1 PAPIALPP
9 VLEDWPGPRAVFV
22 DGVFD
27 RDLSRRLEATRV
39 KTLRLAMA
47 DDPALVEST
56 LKALPQ
62 SKGWIGE
69 LNAGLFTDGLIID
82 SAEAA
87 LEGRLL
93 VVHVSTGAE
102 DGGHT
107 LSLVRVRAGDTLA
120 VATANVAL
128 GDAKTLSTHGA
139 RVLVD
144 EGGHFDELILSDG
157 HLDTALLQRTDMTL
171 QARASGRVFSL
182 MRDPSLTRIEMAG
195 RFEGEEATLTLG
207 GITLLDGADHGDITT
222 HVHHAAP
229 DCSCEEDFRTVLL
242 GSSRGVFQ
250 GKIHV
255 DPIAQ
260 KTDSQMGAKGLVL
273 SERAEMDLK
282 PELEIYADDVKC
294 SHGATIGALDEDAI
308 FYLRARGIGRKAA
321 ERLLVGGFVEEAIDA
336 VAEDETQ
343 GLLRALAQDWLTDHF

>member
-1 PAPIALPP
+1 MTEHTKSGVALTQAEQMLAGRMTRRGESEPAWALSLQEAARERLLAEGLPHRRVEEWKYTDLRSRVRTLSDTQPAPIALPP

-47 DDPALVEST
+47 DDPALVEAT

-107 LSLVRVRAGDTLA
+107 LSLVR
-120 VATANVAL
+120 
-128 GDAKTLSTHGA
+128 
-139 RVLVD
+139 
-144 EGGHFDELILSDG
+144 
-157 HLDTALLQRTDMTL
+157 
-171 QARASGRVFSL
+171 
-182 MRDPSLTRIEMAG
+182 
-195 RFEGEEATLTLG
+195 
-207 GITLLDGADHGDITT
+207 
-222 HVHHAAP
+222 
-229 DCSCEEDFRTVLL
+229 
-242 GSSRGVFQ
+242 
-250 GKIHV
+250 
-255 DPIAQ
+255 
-260 KTDSQMGAKGLVL
+260 
-273 SERAEMDLK
+273 ER
-282 PELEIYADDVKC
+282 
-294 SHGATIGALDEDAI
+294 H
-308 FYLRARGIGRKAA
+308 IGRCDSKGIAGA
-321 ERLLVGGFVEEAIDA
+321 HPNKRQGVPAILCPGGDMHHQEPALQGRLGTVDDQPIGKQPG
-336 VAEDETQ
+336 
-343 GLLRALAQDWLTDHF
+343 